1 MSPFGHFRAPDGY
14 GTDTDDFF
22 ANAVRRLF
30 HRKERMAKS
39 FDLATSPS
47 HLLRRAQQFV
57 TDLYDD
63 EDEADM
69 LTARQL
75 AVLYA
80 IDQNDGVTQTELV
93 KQTGIDRSTLADMI
107 DRLAKRELLIRK
119 RTEEDQRANSVKI
132 TTTGR
137 RALKA
142 AQPAMQKADA
152 AMLEALPSRQRSDF
166 IKCLNALAEAHSEK
180 LAEELNG
187 AKKPRTRR

>member
-1 MSPFGHFRAPDGY
+1 MSPFGHFRAPHGY
-14 GTDTDDFF
+14 GTDTDDYFS
-22 ANAVRRLF
+22 NAVRRLF

-63 EDEADM
+63 EDEGDT

-107 DRLAKRELLIRK
+107 DRLAKRELLVRK
-119 RTEEDQRANSVKI
+119 RTEQDQRANSVKI
-132 TTTGR
+132 TATGR

-152 AMLEALPSRQRSDF
+152 AMLEALPARNRNDF

-180 LAEELNG
+180 LAEEQNG
-187 AKKPRTRR
+187 AKKPRARR

>member
-1 MSPFGHFRAPDGY
+1 
-14 GTDTDDFF
+14 
-22 ANAVRRLF
+22 
-30 HRKERMAKS
+30 MAKS

-63 EDEADM
+63 EDAADT

-107 DRLAKRELLIRK
+107 DRLAKRELLVRK

-132 TTTGR
+132 TATGR

-142 AQPAMQKADA
+142 AQPAMQAADV
-152 AMLEALPSRQRSDF
+152 AMLEALPARLRGDF
-166 IKCLNALAEAHSEK
+166 MKCLNVLAEAQAEK
-180 LAEELNG
+180 LADEQNG
-187 AKKPRTRR
+187 AKKRRAQR